1 MAAVTSVLGPGEVD
15 GRDAD
20 VTTLLG
26 MRTRAAAVV
35 VAVHLIGV
43 AAAALGALPGID
55 PPIAPVLA
63 LIAHSA
69 CVVALVRVH
78 GDPMPLR
85 WTVAI
90 VLTGPLLCA
99 LVLWSLPVPRDNPLQ
114 TWPIGVCAGVVTF
127 LCVRG
132 RAWWG
137 WTEYAAVVGV
147 TVVWVWQTG
156 QGLATAVPLVTPAVA
171 LILMGS
177 FFALAI
183 RKPVADIFRLR
194 AETTLRAAEEAAA
207 AASLHERDVQLTRL
221 DELARPLLTRI
232 ASGEPLADDE
242 RLACRL
248 LESQLRDSFRARGLV
263 DVSSAVRAARS
274 RGVDVL
280 LLDDRGQQNTETVDD
295 AIVDAVV
302 AALENPA
309 VEAVTVRLLPPDR
322 DSAASILVDG
332 VDGPRRVD
340 LPHAVRGD
348 ETPRPST

>member
-1 MAAVTSVLGPGEVD
+1 MASVIWSLAPDRLD

-26 MRTRAAAVV
+26 MRTRAAAIV
-35 VAVHLIGV
+35 VALHLIGV
-43 AAAALGALPGID
+43 AVAALGALGGVE
-55 PPIAPVLA
+55 PIGAPVLA
-63 LIAHSA
+63 LAVHAA
-69 CVVALVRVH
+69 CVVALVCVH
-78 GDPMPLR
+78 GDPLPLPA
-85 WTVAI
+85 TLAI
-90 VLTGPLLCA
+90 GLAGPASCA
-99 LVLWSLPVPRDNPLQ
+99 LVLWSLPVPLDNPLQ

-132 RAWWG
+132 RPWWG
-137 WTEYAAVVGV
+137 WAEYAAVVVV
-147 TVVWVWQTG
+147 TLAWATDTG
-156 QGLATAVPLVTPAVA
+156 QGWTIAGPLVLPSVA
-171 LILMGS
+171 LVLMGS
-177 FFALAI
+177 FFAHAI
-183 RKPVADIFRLR
+183 RTPVADIFELR
-194 AETTLRAAEEAAA
+194 AQTTVRAAEEAAA

-280 LLDDRGQQNTETVDD
+280 LLDDRGHENTETVDD

-348 ETPRPST
+348 ETPRPPT